1 MRLRLVL
8 IGLGLLAQQAISQ
21 PRGPAPQNPA
31 GFPMNLPPG
40 WQAKKLN
47 AGEVV
52 ATAPGAGEWVMIA
65 PLLAQKDA
73 TTLPCDGI

>member
-1 MRLRLVL
+1 
-8 IGLGLLAQQAISQ
+8 
-21 PRGPAPQNPA
+21 
-31 GFPMNLPPG
+31 MNLPPG

-73 TTLPCDGI
+73 ATLPCDGI